1 VSRYHRNSTIGDL
14 LDNPRTADKV
24 KKFSSVFGMDD
35 ALGDNPEMSM
45 AMLINMPLR
54 VLVGFG
60 QGKYTEEDLAK
71 DLQEF
76 NALAAE

>member
-1 VSRYHRNSTIGDL
+1 
-14 LDNPRTADKV
+14 
-24 KKFSSVFGMDD
+24 
-35 ALGDNPEMSM
+35 MSM

-60 QGKYTEEDLAK
+60 QGKYTEEDLAR